1 MDEIETVLTSG
12 RAAYERG
19 DWETACQQFSRAR
32 AQSLLSIE
40 DLGQLSSSAFACGQ
54 VQPML
59 DSSEELYHR
68 LVREGDT
75 ATAAMKALTLGLLW
89 FLRGDTVVASGWIN
103 RGRGLL
109 VSEPESVEHGFLLY
123 LDAMYALT
131 FYDTEPAVSAAV
143 ELNRMGQGLQ
153 SPALTCLSLVLSG
166 LVNVRDGRCAE
177 GFAQLDE
184 AMLPVLAGQVAP
196 EWAGDI
202 YCTVIHACHQL
213 ADLRRMRAWTTAT
226 ERWCEQFTN
235 GVTYSGIC
243 RVHRLQLLSFEGG
256 WEMLEEELERSSAE
270 LEDRNSWAAGEAYYQ
285 LGDIRR
291 LRGDADGAWT
301 AFRRAR
307 ELGIEPQP
315 GEALLYLDTGRPD
328 AGWSSLCAAL
338 DVPDRLARA
347 RLLRAAVQLAQQQ
360 GLHDEAERLCQE
372 LEATAADY
380 ASAGFRAWA
389 QHARAGL
396 LTAQARPDE
405 ALPLLRSAARLYHDL
420 RGRYEVASIY
430 ELMGQA
436 HRDLGQQELAA
447 ANTAAALE
455 LYRSLGAN
463 RDIARLSPASSPAGL
478 TPREVEVLA
487 RVAEGASNKDIAA
500 SLFISQKTVGR
511 HLANIFIKLGVT
523 SRTAA
528 AAWAH
533 DRKLAPGSR
542 PR

>member
-1 MDEIETVLTSG
+1 MDDFEAVLTSG

-19 DWETACQQFSRAR
+19 DWEAACQQFSRAR
-32 AQSLLSIE
+32 TQSRLSIE
-40 DLGQLSSSAFACGQ
+40 DLGRLSSSAFSCGQ
-54 VQPML
+54 VQQML

-68 LVREGDT
+68 LLRDGDT
-75 ATAAMKALTLGLLW
+75 STAAMKALSLALMWVLD
-89 FLRGDTVVASGWIN
+89 GDPVVGSGWLN
-103 RGRGLL
+103 RARRLL
-109 VSEPESVEHGFLLY
+109 QSEPESVEHGFLLY
-123 LDAMYALT
+123 LDAAYALT
-131 FYDTEPAVSAAV
+131 LYDTGPAVTAAP
-143 ELNRMGQGLQ
+143 ELNRMGQRLQ

-166 LVNVRDGRCAE
+166 LVDVRDGRCAE

-184 AMLPVLAGQVAP
+184 AMLPVLAGQVAA

-202 YCTVIHACHQL
+202 YCTVIHVCHQL

-256 WEMLEEELERSSAE
+256 WEVLEEELVRSSAD
-270 LEDRNSWAAGEAYYQ
+270 LEDRNPWVAGEAYYQ

-291 LRGDADGAWT
+291 LRGNAPGAWD
-301 AFRRAR
+301 AFGRAR
-307 ELGIEPQP
+307 ELGVEPQP

-328 AGWSSLCAAL
+328 AGWSALCAAL

-347 RLLRAAVQLAQQQ
+347 RLLRPAVHLAQLQ
-360 GLHDEAERLCQE
+360 GLPDEAERLCRE
-372 LEATAADY
+372 LEETAAAF
-380 ASAGFRAWA
+380 ASSGFRAWA
-389 QHARAGL
+389 EHARAGL
-396 LTAQARPDE
+396 LTAQARPGE

-420 RGRYEVASIY
+420 RGRYEVAGIY

-436 HRDLGQQELAA
+436 HRDLGQLELAA
-447 ANTAAALE
+447 ANSAAALQI
-455 LYRSLGAN
+455 YRSLGAG
-463 RDIARLSPASSPAGL
+463 RDIERLSPTTSPAGL

-500 SLFISQKTVGR
+500 ALFISQKTVGR

-533 DRKLAPGSR
+533 DRKLAASP
-542 PR
+542 PAN